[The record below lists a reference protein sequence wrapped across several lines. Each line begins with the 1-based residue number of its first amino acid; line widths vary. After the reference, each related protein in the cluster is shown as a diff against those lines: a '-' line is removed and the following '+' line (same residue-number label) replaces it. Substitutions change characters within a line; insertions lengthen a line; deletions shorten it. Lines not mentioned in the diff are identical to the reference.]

1 MSLPA
6 VLAEFESP
14 LAALQR
20 LLNQFANQGVII
32 GGVAV
37 SILAE
42 PRYTADADAV
52 ILLNA
57 EDLPRLLAVAKQEG
71 FVPRIENAEQFA
83 RRNRVLLLQHTESA
97 VNVDISLGVLPFE
110 MEMVERAMLYQAGSL
125 ELPLPTPEDLIV
137 MKAVA
142 HRPKDILDI
151 KAIVARYPKLDRQR
165 IQFWIEQFA
174 EALETPELWTD
185 VAPLL
190 RKAK

>member
-1 MSLPA
+1 MSLPP

-20 LLNQFANQGVII
+20 LLRQFANQGVII

-37 SILAE
+37 SLLAE

-57 EDLPRLLAVAKQEG
+57 EDLPHLLAVAKLEG
-71 FVPRIENAEQFA
+71 FTPRIENAEQFA

-110 MEMVERAMLYQAGSL
+110 VEMVERATLYQAGSL

-142 HRPKDILDI
+142 HRPKDMLDI
-151 KAIVARYPKLDRQR
+151 QALIARYPKLDRKR

-185 VAPLL
+185 VARLL